1 MCHVPCPHGHV
12 TRAKSRLVTRTSHN
26 INLSMWVEPE
36 FVNRIECLKIYYI
49 QLTIKDML
57 ALSIGQ
63 DLPRK
68 SAGVVEEVGVGDL
81 L

>member
-1 MCHVPCPHGHV
+1 
-12 TRAKSRLVTRTSHN
+12 
-26 INLSMWVEPE
+26 MWVEPE

-49 QLTIKDML
+49 KLTIKDML

-68 SAGVVEEVGVGDL
+68 SAGVVEEVGVGDVGYGWL
-81 L
+81 DIEKEPQIAGIRSLQYDQF

>member
-1 MCHVPCPHGHV
+1 
-12 TRAKSRLVTRTSHN
+12 
-26 INLSMWVEPE
+26 MWVEPE

-57 ALSIGQ
+57 ALSIGK

-68 SAGVVEEVGVGDL
+68 SAGVVEEVGDL
-81 L
+81 GYG

>member
-1 MCHVPCPHGHV
+1 
-12 TRAKSRLVTRTSHN
+12 
-26 INLSMWVEPE
+26 MWVEPE

-49 QLTIKDML
+49 KLTIKDML

-68 SAGVVEEVGVGDL
+68 SAGVVEEVGDL
-81 L
+81 GYGWLDIEKEPQIAGIRSLQYDQF

>member
-1 MCHVPCPHGHV
+1 
-12 TRAKSRLVTRTSHN
+12 
-26 INLSMWVEPE
+26 MWVEPE

-49 QLTIKDML
+49 KLTIKDML

-68 SAGVVEEVGVGDL
+68 SAGVVEEVGDL
-81 L
+81 GYGWLDIEKEPQIAGIRGLQYDQF

>member
-1 MCHVPCPHGHV
+1 MVASMFS
-12 TRAKSRLVTRTSHN
+12 TDAA
-26 INLSMWVEPE
+26 LSM
-36 FVNRIECLKIYYI
+36 LKIYYI

-68 SAGVVEEVGVGDL
+68 SAGVVEEVGDL
-81 L
+81 GYGWLDKEKEPQISGIRGL

>member
-1 MCHVPCPHGHV
+1 
-12 TRAKSRLVTRTSHN
+12 
-26 INLSMWVEPE
+26 MWVEPE

-81 L
+81 GYG